1 MATNIAEPISS
12 GPTMRT
18 AARVEAAAWKRVVK
32 ELVIRGLRGVCAAV
46 QPVLIA

>member
-1 MATNIAEPISS
+1 MAEPSS
-12 GPTMRT
+12 RGATMQMV
-18 AARVEAAAWKRVVK
+18 ARAEAAAWKRVVK